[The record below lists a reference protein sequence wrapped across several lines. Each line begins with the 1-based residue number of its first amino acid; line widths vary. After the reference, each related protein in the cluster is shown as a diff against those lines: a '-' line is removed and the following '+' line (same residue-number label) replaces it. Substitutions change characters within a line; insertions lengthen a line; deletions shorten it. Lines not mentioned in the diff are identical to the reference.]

1 MLEEFDIKILNE
13 IRESIFKIFDDIRAI
28 SIGFNVLQNAK
39 SEERWK
45 FLKQEYYEKLR
56 SQLLYEQ
63 EYIKKFKS
71 KSESF
76 SH

>member
-13 IRESIFKIFDDIRAI
+13 IRESIFRIFDDIRAI